1 MRYRRARR
9 NEGRFGSLD
18 FKPIPNIPDSKWVRL
33 DFKNGYRFAIAG
45 APTFPQQGDGST
57 TWAVQIT
64 GEPGEERKL
73 GRVPTEEV
81 EALIAEY
88 EAKPPTDDYLYKTD
102 YAAYQARLK
111 ARRDEAEAKRQAEED
126 AYFAKLTKLKKNAKF
141 RNWFGKS
148 KVVDARGR
156 PLKVYHGSEK
166 AGFTSFDT
174 YNQKKPGFFFT
185 DDWGMA
191 ASYTPRHTLV
201 ELPYLRTLKE
211 ALAFAGDGSP
221 LEIEKDGREYTVFWD
236 GSRVATYGPGETK
249 DMLAD
254 INSQTSTNPGVYAV
268 YLRMEDP
275 MVIDAKGQNWDAI
288 EIEDDEGNVETYE
301 TNDFARMAA
310 DADHDGVII
319 HNVSDYGSH
328 GNGLGGTVYVVFEP
342 NQIKSADWNIGTYS
356 RDEDDL
362 RLNPRRPRPAR
373 RIRRSRR

>member
-1 MRYRRARR
+1 MRLGRARR
-9 NEGRFGSLD
+9 NEGPLAGLAFL
-18 FKPIPNIPDSKWVRL
+18 PIPNIPDSKRVRL
-33 DFKNGYRFAIAG
+33 DFKNGYYLTIAG
-45 APTFPQQGDGST
+45 APTFPQQGDGRS
-57 TWAVQIT
+57 TWAVQIAEPS
-64 GEPGEERKL
+64 GEQSRSQ
-73 GRVPTEEV
+73 VPTAEV

-88 EAKPPTDDYLYKTD
+88 SAKPATDDYLQRHD

-111 ARRDEAEAKRQAEED
+111 ARREAAEAKRQAEED
-126 AYFAKLTKLKKNAKF
+126 AYFAKLKKNAKF
-141 RNWFGKS
+141 RKWFGKS

-156 PLKVYHGSEK
+156 PLKVYHGSEHS
-166 AGFTSFDT
+166 GFTSFDT
-174 YNQKKPGFFFT
+174 YEQKKPGFFFT

-221 LEIEKDGREYTVFWD
+221 LEIEKEGREYEVFWE
-236 GSRVATYGPGETK
+236 GSRVGTYGPGETK

-328 GNGLGGTVYVVFEP
+328 GSGLGGTVYVVFDP

-356 RDEDDL
+356 RDTDDL
-362 RLNPRRPRPAR
+362 RLNPRRPRTAR
-373 RIRRSRR
+373 RTRSPRRRR

>member
-1 MRYRRARR
+1 M
-9 NEGRFGSLD
+9 
-18 FKPIPNIPDSKWVRL
+18 PIPNIPDSKRVSL
-33 DFKNGYRFAIAG
+33 DFKNGYYLTIAG
-45 APTFPQQGDGST
+45 APTFPQQGDGRS
-57 TWAVQIT
+57 TWALQIT
-64 GEPGEERKL
+64 GPNGTQSQNQ
-73 GRVPTEEV
+73 VPTADV

-88 EAKPPTDDYLYKTD
+88 SAKPTTDDYLKRHD
-102 YAAYQARLK
+102 YPAYQARVK
-111 ARRDEAEAKRQAEED
+111 ARQAEAEAKRKAEED
-126 AYFAKLTKLKKNAKF
+126 AYFGKLTKNAKF
-141 RNWFGKS
+141 RKWFGQS

-156 PLKVYHGSEK
+156 PLKVYHGSEH
-166 AGFTSFDT
+166 AGFTAFDT
-174 YNQKKPGFFFT
+174 YEQKKPGFFFT

-201 ELPYLRTLKE
+201 DLPYFRTLKE

-221 LEIEKDGREYTVFWD
+221 LEIEKEGREYEVFWE
-236 GSRVATYGPGETK
+236 GSRVGTYGPGETK

-288 EIEDDEGNVETYE
+288 EIEDDDGNVETYE

-310 DADHDGVII
+310 DAGMDGLII

-342 NQIKSADWNIGTYS
+342 NQIKSADSNIGTYS
-356 RDEDDL
+356 RKDDDL
-362 RLNPRRPRPAR
+362 RLNPRRPRTAR
-373 RIRRSRR
+373 RARAPRRQR